1 MSASEQ
7 YTAYVL
13 ELLEACGPIHASRFF
28 GGKALS
34 LESVQ
39 FAMIMGNT
47 LYFAV
52 DDTTRPRYEQAG
64 MAPFSYSTRKGRIEV
79 RKYYAVPEDV
89 LTDPDQLR
97 QWARQAVERAAAAR
111 RGNPRRKTPAS
122 PH

>member
-79 RKYYAVPEDV
+79 R
-89 LTDPDQLR
+89 TDPDQLR